1 VDDENRIIC
10 FNRVQLTT
18 VFFIF
23 IRISNVIL
31 ITWSLNGLGNGNRN
45 RPTASAKQFCGKIF
59 ISKKNDKCL
68 RHIIIIIIIIIM
80 SVTNDQKFRPIMC
93 LNITG
98 EIAAR

>member
-68 RHIIIIIIIIIM
+68 RHIIIIIM